1 MLSGNI
7 TVSSNPGEYTTFTLS
22 LPEVSRDLVTEP
34 EQKSVPDYP
43 LPDVE
48 DMRTGQARES
58 RAAGAS
64 ILVVDDEKRS
74 AT

>member
-34 EQKSVPDYP
+34 GRRGMPDYP

-48 DMRTGQARES
+48 DTRTGHARRS
-58 RAAGAS
+58 RCRGGP
-64 ILVVDDEKRS
+64 RS
-74 AT
+74 WWWTTKADP